1 MEAACSV
8 GDVVAIQG
16 EDGQFTIIKIEPKDP
31 NGSVCLGTSDQAEN
45 IPAEIQTVDVE
56 EMTHPVIHVTQ
67 DNNHLH
73 ESSADMHLNAA
84 ELEASRDHNGSR
96 ISWNYH
102 FQALNEASVQANDYE
117 IERATG
123 TLPARKRFIPVKF
136 RDFRSP
142 EEISENEDDDS
153 DYEPE
158 PLPIPQRKRRGRPR
172 KHLEGEAG
180 DNAGPSIVKKPKM
193 IKTAN
198 GYKCTTCNRV
208 FSQKGNLKVHLITH
222 TDIRPFPCDFENC
235 NKHFR
240 TRESLRR
247 HKLAHLG
254 IKPFECDVCKK
265 KFCSALSLQEH
276 KSRHTEAKPYSCNIC
291 QRAFRQISCLRRH
304 LMTHTQEMRYTCE
317 ICERKFTQ
325 AIYLRSHMKV
335 HTGERPY
342 SCEQCNKLFAHASDL
357 QRHRIIHTGKK
368 PYACS
373 VCGIRFSDPSSR
385 RRHEKEHVGSK
396 PYCCHLCSE
405 GFKRAGQLRA
415 HLFRHHGGLK
425 EGVEFQIQE
434 GSEPVCYRIEL
445 REETAGGLEAD
456 PASATRAL
464 DWSAFDE
471 KKIVSLIQNLNH
483 DIVVQE
489 VEVPASSVREG
500 VEAEHMEEVVVAEGH
515 ASVDMEQMV
524 IPVEVATVV
533 EAGEEAGEKLIT
545 IAEVEAG
552 SEGEIESYQILQ
564 GISTDVDSLAQEMI
578 AVHYHQPP
586 STLGNE
592 SCLAPTTVVS
602 ALAGT
607 SVAAGTMLST
617 MASPQA
623 NAQKS
628 KTTATSTSVSDLT
641 SNTVVAATSD
651 YINKPD
657 FGSQEYYNWL
667 SSFTEVCKL
676 VPMPLDVELFQKI
689 SQLHKTLSDFMAS
702 PSGVISDKE
711 NFCIL
716 MSISKDLN
724 HILNEHLSFMLQN
737 LSDGHLAATGI

>member
-425 EGVEFQIQE
+425 E
-434 GSEPVCYRIEL
+434 
-445 REETAGGLEAD
+445 
-456 PASATRAL
+456 
-464 DWSAFDE
+464 
-471 KKIVSLIQNLNH
+471 
-483 DIVVQE
+483 
-489 VEVPASSVREG
+489 EG